1 MGCGR
6 SKYAETTSRM
16 SNHKHDYDRP
26 AQFQW
31 YSHDPALSGRGE
43 ISPADLQRPVE
54 TPGIIT
60 WGKFFRDKFSKLG
73 ETLKE
78 NPE

>member
-1 MGCGR
+1 
-6 SKYAETTSRM
+6 M

-31 YSHDPALSGRGE
+31 YSHDPDLSGQGSIRLV
-43 ISPADLQRPVE
+43 DLQAPVE
-54 TPGIIT
+54 TPGSMT
-60 WGKFFRDKFSKLG
+60 WGKFFRDKFGKLG

-78 NPE
+78 PSE